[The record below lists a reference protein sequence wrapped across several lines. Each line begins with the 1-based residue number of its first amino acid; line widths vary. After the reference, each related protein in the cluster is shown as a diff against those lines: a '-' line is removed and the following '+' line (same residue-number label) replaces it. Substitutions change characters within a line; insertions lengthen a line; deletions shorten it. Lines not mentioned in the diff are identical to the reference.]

1 MLQKIDGWTARN
13 SNLVVALMVMI
24 GISSIMMSMFTRQGD
39 TIGTGLSLVGFAL
52 LARLTMRR
60 YMRGWPIIAFIA
72 MAMIERDNLQNLEVL
87 SIVGVLICALAVV
100 LVLAPRRPQP
110 AA

>member
-39 TIGTGLSLVGFAL
+39 TIGTGLSLVVFAL

>member
-13 SNLVVALMVMI
+13 SKLVVALMVLV
-24 GISSIMMSMFTRQGD
+24 GIASFMMSMFAQQGV
-39 TIGTGLSLVGFAL
+39 TIGTGLSLVVFAL

-60 YMRGWPIIAFIA
+60 YMRGWPVIAFIA
-72 MAMIERDNLQNLEVL
+72 MAMIERENLKNLEVL

-100 LVLAPRRPQP
+100 LVLAPKRPQP